1 MAIKTLVFD
10 YRDEEKEFF
19 GTHELENFEIT
30 FYSNS
35 LNGETV
41 KEIPQEVLDNTYV
54 ISVFVNSDVNE
65 NVINSFK
72 NLRIIS
78 TRSTGVEHI
87 DKKTADEKNIAVIN
101 VERYGA
107 KSVAQYTFGL
117 ILALVRKIIPASNY
131 FLSGQQENFSKNF
144 TGRDLSTLT
153 LGVVGTGNIGIAVCK
168 LARAFGM
175 KILAYDLIEKQEAVN
190 NFDITYTGLNT
201 LLKEADIITLHL
213 PYTKESY
220 RMFSSEQFKLMKNSA
235 YLINTSRKEIVNT
248 KDLYEAVS
256 KGLIAGTALDVVFCK
271 DKNFDCAN
279 LSPQADESLHCFEE
293 EQILKELAK
302 LPDVIITPHIAYD
315 TQDAVDYILEVT
327 FIAISDCIK
336 GGNSYRIY

>member
-35 LNGETV
+35 LNDETV
-41 KEIPQEVLDNTYV
+41 KEIPQEILDSTSV

-78 TRSTGVEHI
+78 TRSTGIDHI
-87 DKKTADEKNIAVIN
+87 DKQTADEKNIAVIN
-101 VERYGA
+101 VERYGT

-117 ILALVRKIIPASNY
+117 ILALIRKIIPASNY
-131 FLSGQQENFSKNF
+131 FLSGEKNLSENF

-153 LGVVGTGNIGIAVCK
+153 LGVVGTGNIGIAVCR
-168 LARAFGM
+168 LAGAFGM

-190 NFDITYTGLNT
+190 NFNITYTGLNT
-201 LLKEADIITLHL
+201 LLKESDIITLHL
-213 PYTKESY
+213 PYTKDSY
-220 RMFSSEQFKLMKNSA
+220 RMFSSEQFKLMKSSA
-235 YLINTSRKEIVNT
+235 YLVNTSRKEIVNT

-271 DKNFDCAN
+271 DKNFDCGN
-279 LSPQADESLHCFEE
+279 LSTQAYENLQCFEE